1 LRNNIRGKT
10 LLLIGGMDMLFSYF
24 DEKRRAE
31 ERKRKMEK
39 AGNVSAGLAIGA
51 LLGGISGILF
61 APKSGEE
68 TRKDISNK
76 ATEVGNNVKH
86 KAHELKD
93 QTVELQ
99 EKIKANVKTR
109 MDSMKDKKKVIEEG
123 AENIV
128 DEVEEVAEDLKK

>member
-1 LRNNIRGKT
+1 MIFN
-10 LLLIGGMDMLFSYF
+10 YF
-24 DEKRRAE
+24 DEKRR
-31 ERKRKMEK
+31 ERDRQRKLEK

-51 LLGGISGILF
+51 ILGGLGGVLF

-76 ATEVGNNVKH
+76 ATEVGNTVKE
-86 KAHELKD
+86 KAYELKD

-99 EKIKANVKTR
+99 EKIKANVKNR
-109 MDSMKDKKKVIEEG
+109 MDSMKDKKKVLEEG

>member
-1 LRNNIRGKT
+1 
-10 LLLIGGMDMLFSYF
+10 MLFSYF